1 MANTN
6 QVDESSFTG
15 ESEHVVKSES
25 VDPMMLSGTFVMEG
39 SGKMLVTAVGIS
51 SQAGI
56 IVNLLNH
63 GVASK
68 LDVNVIK
75 KPKSIL
81 QTKLTKLALQIG
93 YAGLLFAVLTL
104 AVLMTEFCIVKFV
117 IEKHHWN
124 NIYFNDLV
132 RFFIIGVT
140 VLIVAMPE
148 GLPLAVTV
156 SLAYSVKVYT
166 LRNNNFEF

>member
-1 MANTN
+1 
-6 QVDESSFTG
+6 
-15 ESEHVVKSES
+15 
-25 VDPMMLSGTFVMEG
+25 MLSGTFVMEG

-51 SQAGI
+51 SQAGMI
-56 IVNLLNH
+56 FNLLNQGATTGH
-63 GVASK
+63 SVIA
-68 LDVNVIK
+68 IK
-75 KPKSIL
+75 KQKSIL

-93 YAGLLFAVLTL
+93 YIGLIFAVLTL
-104 AVLMTEFCIVKFV
+104 AVLMTEFCIMKFV

-124 NIYFNDLV
+124 SIYFNDLV

-156 SLAYSVKVYT
+156 SLAYSVKVT
-166 LRNNNFEF
+166 LRNNLKNLSF

>member
-1 MANTN
+1 MKAIEIIN

-51 SQAGI
+51 SQAGTI
-56 IVNLLNH
+56 MHLL
-63 GVASK
+63 GREGSSEQSVLSVRK
-68 LDVNVIK
+68 E
-75 KPKSIL
+75 KSVL

-93 YAGLLFAVLTL
+93 YAGLTFAILTL
-104 AVLMTEFCIVKFV
+104 VVLITEFCIKKFV
-117 IEKHHWN
+117 IDDVHWN

-140 VLIVAMPE
+140 VLVVAMPE
-148 GLPLAVTV
+148 GLPLAVTL
-156 SLAYSVKVYT
+156 SLAYSVKV
-166 LRNNNFEF
+166 LS